1 MRTNSECCIL
11 VCWTL
16 WFFQDK
22 HWFEGQELDAMTV
35 AKFARSY
42 GDMLNHPSMT
52 VLNFHGSLMR
62 WYDGNHQ
69 AAIARTHFLLCGTRS
84 RPGFSG
90 GYGCTFS
97 DGLLATLVW

>member
-1 MRTNSECCIL
+1 MRKASDADQFRVCIL

-16 WFFQDK
+16 WFFRDK

-52 VLNFHGSLMR
+52 VLNFHGSTNEVVR
-62 WYDGNHQ
+62 WKSP
-69 AAIARTHFLLCGTRS
+69 S
-84 RPGFSG
+84 R
-90 GYGCTFS
+90 YC
-97 DGLLATLVW
+97 